1 MDEATAARVDLV
13 IDFSAYADRIGVDS
27 DATLAEVHRAHVF
40 AIPFENL
47 DPHRGVPVSLEAE
60 DVERKLVAE
69 QRGGYCFEQN
79 LLLASALR
87 ELGHEVEPMLA
98 WVRAGA
104 PPGTLRPRSH
114 LVLRVEDG
122 TEAWLADVGFGLGTP
137 IEPIPF
143 AVGVEVEQLGWRFR
157 LVEDDRE
164 IVLQSCDGGAWA
176 DVYGFV
182 PEPVPQVD
190 IETSNWFTST
200 SPRTCADGPDADLD
214 GGDAGGARRGSGAAR
229 RAVRAPGIRAPRR
242 RARRAVGLTDGR
254 PRLITDESLRL
265 GLDTHSRAREPE
277 MCRVRGHDRRVRAG
291 RRPHRFPCPPD
302 LAGGRSVGGGHRR
315 GGVPQR
321 LCADAPRQPP
331 GAVLRVFISSM
342 RRARRVRGG
351 CERNALI

>member
-1 MDEATAARVDLV
+1 MAQATAARVDLV

-98 WVRAGA
+98 RVRAGA

-122 TEAWLADVGFGLGTP
+122 TDAWLADVGFGLGTP

-200 SPRTCADGPDADLD
+200 SPRSPFVTGLV
-214 GGDAGGARRGSGAAR
+214 AAAQR
-229 RAVRAPGIRAPRR
+229 
-242 RARRAVGLTDGR
+242 TDGTR
-254 PRLITDESLRL
+254 TSLSDWGEL
-265 GLDTHSRAREPE
+265 ALT
-277 MCRVRGHDRRVRAG
+277 VRTPTSTEVTPVERDAVPAL
-291 RRPHRFPCPPD
+291 
-302 LAGGRSVGGGHRR
+302 LAE
-315 GGVPQR
+315 QFA
-321 LCADAPRQPP
+321 LP
-331 GAVLRVFISSM
+331 GFVLRDDG
-342 RRARRVRGG
+342 RVVPS
-351 CERNALI
+351 A